1 MKNFFV
7 FTYLLLTLTLVNSN
21 NEAYLILQDEVNKIN
36 DNFVEEVENIEN
48 LEIKYRGGRIP

>member
-1 MKNFFV
+1 MNFFI
-7 FTYLLLTLTLVNSN
+7 FTYLLLTLTLVNSK